1 MRRLFETKLDAPA
14 KASCQKD
21 LTATACL
28 NFMRGLLKCARYA
41 FAPNKLKYCG
51 PADKNFQLFSYIAE
65 DIEDQGLNELLGDFA
80 VMYPYLKL
88 IAEENGIGDSFDERV
103 VEAYWIGNELLEGV
117 SLKSFWEH
125 LMAGQRLK
133 ERFRE
138 KDLKWIVGKV
148 PAGAK
153 VHHSFHVFNVWNR
166 TGHEAKPH
174 TVKTMDSCRIS
185 AGEILQ
191 KDQFSK
197 TNFQKNAKLQVKTD
211 RLVYRDGKLGLERK
225 VIKEVSWR
233 LGDKS
238 FVKSLQPGDWVTI
251 HWGWVCEKV
260 TRRQVKNLEK
270 YTKWHLKLA
279 NLTI

>member
-1 MRRLFETKLDAPA
+1 M
-14 KASCQKD
+14 
-21 LTATACL
+21 
-28 NFMRGLLKCARYA
+28 NGLLKCARYA

-65 DIEDQGLNELLGDFA
+65 DVKDQGLNELLNDFA

-88 IAEENGIGDSFDERV
+88 IADENGIMDPFDERV

-125 LMAGQRLK
+125 LMIGQRLK
-133 ERFRE
+133 DRFKK

-174 TVKTMDSCRIS
+174 TVQTMDSCRIS

-191 KDQFSK
+191 KDQFSR
-197 TNFQKNAKLQVKTD
+197 TNLPAQAGFQKNAALQVKTD
-211 RLVYRDGKLGLERK
+211 RLVYENSKLKLEK
-225 VIKEVSWR
+225 GAIKKVSWR
-233 LGDKS
+233 VGDKA
-238 FVKSLQPGDWVTI
+238 FVKGLKKGDLVTI
-251 HWGWVCEKV
+251 HWGWACEKV

-270 YTKWHLKLA
+270 YTKWHLRLA
-279 NLTI
+279 NETI